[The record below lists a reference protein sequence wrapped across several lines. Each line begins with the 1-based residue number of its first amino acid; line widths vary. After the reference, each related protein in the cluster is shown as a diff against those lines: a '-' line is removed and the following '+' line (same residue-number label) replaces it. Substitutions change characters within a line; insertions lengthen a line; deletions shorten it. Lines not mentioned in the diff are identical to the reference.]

1 MDPDLSVNA
10 PPATEQ
16 PEGDFVASPSD
27 KQAVADLGS
36 CLYLGPRGQRC
47 SNPASA
53 SGFCP
58 RHQPDGT
65 FSGTPTATP
74 LVSPRRVGAILTILA
89 LLWPL
94 VADIIRALIRLF
106 R

>member
-1 MDPDLSVNA
+1 MDWDLSVNA
-10 PPATEQ
+10 PPAIEQ
-16 PEGDFVASPSD
+16 PEGDFLPSPGE
-27 KQAVADLGS
+27 KRAEAGLGS

-47 SNPASA
+47 SNRASA

-58 RHQPDGT
+58 RHQPDGI
-65 FSGTPTATP
+65 FSGTPSGTP
-74 LVSPRRVGAILTILA
+74 LLSPRRVGAILTILA

-94 VADIIRALIRLF
+94 LADIVRALIRLF